1 MSTYAHRAPLLQK
14 QESKTEHKQPPGCL
28 SRICPRRSKS
38 RVSQDTLQ
46 GKGKQ
51 KAETKSTR
59 AIVPAPDTK
68 QNGVFQPENSY
79 RNGIVNG
86 EASEIKQGK
95 SYAGSVIGT
104 AGSVET
110 WKEQEMT
117 SIKQESINASFGD
130 KWSDSPKKPVSSS
143 HTEAGQKDFRQEDF
157 KNYGEYMHPN
167 STEVTSRNTG
177 YLEEYEGG
185 VLNQKKNG
193 ESKTKNTTSSP
204 EQAGLSMWDTKQ
216 KDVVRQVSVKN
227 EDKHTGANSPKLN
240 GRSSEQVGLS
250 LWKEKQKDFLQSAS
264 FDKDDYYTDTSP
276 SRMINGS
283 TGHTFGKQ
291 QKGATGSPEQEGLSM
306 WNTKQKDVVRQGSF
320 RKEDK
325 HTDTSSTK
333 LKERS
338 MSSSEHVGLLSW
350 NEKQKDFVRSGSFDK
365 DDNYTDTSA
374 AGMTNG
380 STEHIFGKQPNCVT
394 SSPEQASLST
404 CGTKQKDVVRQ
415 VSLKKEDKHT
425 STNSPKINERSK
437 SSSENV
443 GLSLW
448 KEKEEDF
455 VWSSSFNK
463 DDNYTDMSPAR
474 MTNGSTGHTFGKQQ
488 KGVPKQER
496 KIES

>member
-240 GRSSEQVGLS
+240 GRSSEQ
-250 LWKEKQKDFLQSAS
+250 
-264 FDKDDYYTDTSP
+264 
-276 SRMINGS
+276 
-283 TGHTFGKQ
+283 

-374 AGMTNG
+374 ARMTNG
-380 STEHIFGKQPNCVT
+380 STEHIFGKQQNCVT

-425 STNSPKINERSK
+425 STNSPKINESK

-463 DDNYTDMSPAR
+463 DDNYTDISPAR